1 MIHPMSRIARI
12 SLLAVG
18 GLVALA
24 ALMMLLAWVF
34 LDSESVRYR
43 IERTASQVM
52 GMELKVDGP
61 IRIRVFP
68 APRVGLADVHMR
80 NGETEWLN
88 ASEVNLRVRL
98 LPLLR
103 GQVEISG
110 IDLMEP
116 SLQLT
121 RGSDG
126 AFNFLP
132 AHRPDDSRDRRP
144 FEIRRFH
151 FQDASLTFSDQASGA
166 GIEAE
171 GCDFS
176 GQDLAW
182 RPAQSPLPDPKL
194 PDFRGHVSCRKVVY
208 GALGATD
215 VQAGISAQAQRLEI
229 SPVTGRLFDGQLKAQ
244 LESDLSG
251 SSPVHSLEL
260 ELANFR
266 VERFIETFR
275 QEKGVEGSARF
286 SMQLESSGR
295 TLSEVVEHMGGQA
308 RLSGA
313 GLVLHGRDLD
323 AQLARYESTQQF
335 HLVDTAAIFLAGP
348 AGLAVTRGYGFASLF
363 AETGGQTK
371 IQELISEWRI
381 ENGIARAYDV
391 ALSTPEN
398 RLALAGGL
406 NFVTSE
412 FEDLRVAVIDADG
425 CAVVEQRIRG
435 RFEDPRIERPNF
447 LVSLAAPLIEMVKR
461 GVALFNES
469 DCEPFYTGRVE
480 PP

>member
-1 MIHPMSRIARI
+1 MPRIARI

-24 ALMMLLAWVF
+24 ALLILFAWVF
-34 LDSESVRYR
+34 LDSESVRYK

-61 IRIRVFP
+61 VRIRMFP
-68 APRVGLADVHMR
+68 APRVGLADVHIR

-88 ASEVNLRVRL
+88 ATEVNLRIRL
-98 LPLLR
+98 LPLLH
-103 GQVEISG
+103 GQVEITG
-110 IDLMEP
+110 FDLMEP
-116 SLQLT
+116 RLQLT
-121 RGSDG
+121 RGADG

-132 AHRPDDSRDRRP
+132 AYRPDDSRDRRP
-144 FEIRRFH
+144 LEIRRFH
-151 FQDASLTFSDQASGA
+151 LQDASLTFSDQASGA

-182 RPAQSPLPDPKL
+182 RPAQSPSSGPKP
-194 PDFRGHVSCRKVVY
+194 PDFHGRVSCRKVVY
-208 GALGATD
+208 GALNATE
-215 VQAGISAQAQRLEI
+215 VEARISAQAQRLEI
-229 SPVTGRLFDGQLKAQ
+229 SPVTGRLFDGQVKAQ
-244 LESDLSG
+244 LESDLSEP
-251 SSPVHSLEL
+251 SPVHSLEL

-275 QEKGVEGSARF
+275 QGQGVEGPARF
-286 SMQLESSGR
+286 SMRLESSGR
-295 TLSEVVEHMGGQA
+295 TLSEVLEHLGGQA
-308 RLSGA
+308 TLSGT

-323 AQLARYESTQQF
+323 AQLAQYESTQSF
-335 HLVDTAAIFLAGP
+335 DLVDTAALFLAGP
-348 AGLAVTRGYGFASLF
+348 AGLVVTQGYGFASIF
-363 AETGGQTK
+363 AETGDQTK

-381 ENGIARAYDV
+381 ENGIARAHDV
-391 ALSTPEN
+391 ALSTVEN

-435 RFEDPRIERPNF
+435 RFEDPRIEKPNF
-447 LVSLAAPLIEMVKR
+447 LVSLASPLLELVKR
-461 GVALFNES
+461 GIALLSES